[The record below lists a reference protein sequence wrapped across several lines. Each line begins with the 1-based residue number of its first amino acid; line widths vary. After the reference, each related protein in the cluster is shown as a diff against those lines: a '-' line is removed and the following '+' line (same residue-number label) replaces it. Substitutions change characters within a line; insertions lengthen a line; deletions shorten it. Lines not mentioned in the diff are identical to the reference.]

1 MYKGNSILTVIC
13 ARGGSRG
20 IPRKNVKLLNGR
32 PLIGYTIE
40 QAKKFSLA
48 DRIVVSTDDKEIKR
62 IAENYGVEVPFLRPA
77 RLATDRMS
85 VVPVVIHATR
95 EAEKY
100 WKEKY
105 QIVVSLSPTGP
116 LRAVDD
122 IRRAVKILVDTKN
135 TNAVFSVTETD
146 SNPYFN
152 IYEINDEGY
161 AVLSKKTGKA
171 ILRRQEAPRA
181 FLQNGSIYV
190 VRKKILFEESDPFE
204 KRTRIYT
211 MPKERSVD
219 IDASWDFEW
228 AEFLIKKIRK

>member
-40 QAKKFSLA
+40 QAKKFSFA

-116 LRAVDD
+116 LREVDD

-135 TNAVFSVTETD
+135 TNAVFSVTETN

-190 VRKKILFEESDPFE
+190 VWKKILIEESDPFE

-219 IDASWDFEW
+219 IDTSLDFEI
-228 AEFLIKKIRK
+228 AEFFMRRTEK